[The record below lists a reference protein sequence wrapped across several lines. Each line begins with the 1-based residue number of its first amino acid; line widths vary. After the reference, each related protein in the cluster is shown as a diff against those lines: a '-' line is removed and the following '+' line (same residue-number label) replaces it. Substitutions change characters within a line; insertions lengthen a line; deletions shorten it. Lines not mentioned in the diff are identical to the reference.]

1 MTGIIGAMPE
11 ELEQLLASLRNA
23 ETLTRGPLTLH
34 SGELAGQQVLI
45 AQCGIGKVNA
55 AALTQLMI
63 LEGITR
69 IIFTGVAGALSPELK
84 VGDIVIS
91 TDCLQHDIDVTGLEY
106 PLGQIPGEALSWTAD
121 PQLISAAETSA
132 SGLGVTVQRG
142 RILSGDQFIANSET
156 VKALFKQFSGLCTE
170 MEGAAVAQVCSKWQI
185 PFVIIRSISD
195 SANHTATTDF
205 RSFVQLAARHAKQV
219 VTGMLGSF

>member
-1 MTGIIGAMPE
+1 MIGIIGAMPE
-11 ELEQLLASLRNA
+11 ELELLLDSLSSA
-23 ETLTRGPLTLH
+23 KTLTRGPVTLH

-63 LEGITR
+63 IEGATP

-91 TDCLQHDIDVTGLEY
+91 TDCLQHDLDVTGLGY
-106 PLGQIPGEALSWTAD
+106 PLGQIPGETLAWPAD
-121 PQLISAAETSA
+121 PELISTAEISA
-132 SGLGVTVQRG
+132 SGLGVTVRRG
-142 RILSGDQFIANSET
+142 RILSGDQFIANGDT
-156 VKALFKQFSGLCTE
+156 VTELYQQFSGLCTE
-170 MEGAAVAQVCSKWQI
+170 MEGAAVAQVCSKWQV

-195 SANHTATTDF
+195 SANQTASVDF
-205 RSFVQLAARHAKQV
+205 RSFVQHAAKHAKQV
-219 VTGMLGSF
+219 VTGMLSSF

>member
-1 MTGIIGAMPE
+1 MIGIIGAMPE
-11 ELEQLLASLRNA
+11 ELELLLTSLHNA
-23 ETLTRGPLTLH
+23 ETLTRGPFTLH

-45 AQCGIGKVNA
+45 ARCGIGKVNA

-63 LEGITR
+63 IEGATP

-91 TDCLQHDIDVTGLEY
+91 TDCLQHDMDVTGLGY
-106 PLGQIPGEALSWTAD
+106 PLGQIPGEALAWTAD
-121 PQLISAAETSA
+121 PQLISIAEISA
-132 SGLGVTVQRG
+132 SGLAVAVRCG

-156 VKALFKQFSGLCTE
+156 VTELYQQFSGLCTE
-170 MEGAAVAQVCSKWQI
+170 MEGAAVAQVCSKWQV

-195 SANHTATTDF
+195 SANHAATTDF

-219 VTGMLGSF
+219 VTGMLSSF